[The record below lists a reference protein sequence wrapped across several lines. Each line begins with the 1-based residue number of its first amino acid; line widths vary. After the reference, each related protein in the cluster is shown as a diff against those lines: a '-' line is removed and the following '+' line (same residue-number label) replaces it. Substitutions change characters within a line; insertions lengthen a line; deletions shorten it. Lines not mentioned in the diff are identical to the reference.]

1 MSLHILIYESYTV
14 FRGDF
19 HKLCPIIFTFV
30 TIKRFIHKLRLT
42 KGDHPY
48 YCINQAIQYH
58 GEIALRF
65 SVQHFERK
73 ETQLTEILDGKTPIY
88 VQLVEIFKVRIANG
102 SWPIGTKMDTVR
114 DLAVR
119 YQVNPNTVQ
128 RALSELEREGLVY
141 AERTSGR
148 YITSDA
154 EKVKTARA
162 DLASLRI
169 REFTEQMTLLGFEVR
184 DILLM
189 TGNYLREKDTEG

>member
-1 MSLHILIYESYTV
+1 M
-14 FRGDF
+14 
-19 HKLCPIIFTFV
+19 
-30 TIKRFIHKLRLT
+30 
-42 KGDHPY
+42 
-48 YCINQAIQYH
+48 
-58 GEIALRF
+58 
-65 SVQHFERK
+65 
-73 ETQLTEILDGKTPIY
+73 TEILDGKTPIY

>member
-1 MSLHILIYESYTV
+1 M
-14 FRGDF
+14 
-19 HKLCPIIFTFV
+19 
-30 TIKRFIHKLRLT
+30 
-42 KGDHPY
+42 
-48 YCINQAIQYH
+48 
-58 GEIALRF
+58 
-65 SVQHFERK
+65 
-73 ETQLTEILDGKTPIY
+73 TEILDGKTPIY

-189 TGNYLREKDTEG
+189 TGNYLREKNTEG